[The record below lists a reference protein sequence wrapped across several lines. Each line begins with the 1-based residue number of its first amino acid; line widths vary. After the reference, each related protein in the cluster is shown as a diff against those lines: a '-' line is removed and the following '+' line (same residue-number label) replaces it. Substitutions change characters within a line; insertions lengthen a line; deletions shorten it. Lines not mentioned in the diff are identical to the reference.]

1 MIDIDKYIENEE
13 KLIKHYE
20 NLMPSQISIITYHKE
35 LLIILDTFKLLC
47 FYMHDQL
54 PYICITEDIKT
65 LIEDTY
71 KKVIERGYDA

>member
-1 MIDIDKYIENEE
+1 MIDVNKYIENEE
-13 KLIKHYE
+13 RLIEQYKDM
-20 NLMPSQISIITYHKE
+20 MPNQIDIITYHKE

-71 KKVIERGYDA
+71 KKVIEKGCDA

>member
-1 MIDIDKYIENEE
+1 MIDVDEYIEVEE
-13 KLIKHYE
+13 SLIKQYE
-20 NLMPSQISIITYHKE
+20 DIMPSQISIITYHKE

-71 KKVIERGYDA
+71 KKVIEKGCDA